1 MSQTRF
7 VILRGIHTEGAQ
19 CLGASAFVLKVFLF
33 ILLAALFD
41 ITGLLFATT
50 MTKTELLTNEDNF
63 IAIDGDLIYTDEGA
77 YSMPAAGESIV
88 LISDDFAGG
97 TFTDTNLYSGSVKLS
112 PITDKPEDSLL
123 FSLSFEDA
131 VGTLT
136 DTGEKMTAYQFLGG
150 ISKTGGIV
158 GEAYT
163 FDGVNDAV
171 NVQFASQERIGD
183 MTFSF
188 WFKKPDLDNSLD
200 YILDGRPNGNWW
212 ILNNYVGGS
221 VCADLSGNIC
231 FYDVVEIISDKLA
244 ENEWQHIAFN
254 VTADTTTAYINGV
267 AAGTGG
273 GYLDTRYPGT
283 AMYLGDT
290 LRIGSR
296 LNNKDY
302 YQGDIDEISIYG
314 RSLSLEEIQTL
325 SHAYEHVGTYETG
338 IIDLDG
344 SDLFDVE
351 LAGENTDLATVYY
364 RICESATVCGGNYVA
379 YDGVPVRE
387 VHFVQLNIQLNAGE
401 NDQVSPV
408 ISQIEII
415 KSNCPDNIGIIP
427 LDGLVLEQ
435 N

>member
-97 TFTDTNLYSGSVKLS
+97 TFTDT
-112 PITDKPEDSLL
+112 
-123 FSLSFEDA
+123 
-131 VGTLT
+131 
-136 DTGEKMTAYQFLGG
+136 GEKMTAYQFLRG

-188 WFKKPDLDNSLD
+188 WFKKPDLNNSLD

-221 VCADLSGNIC
+221 VCADPSGNIC